1 MKLLLVLAVLFVGLA
16 SSAAKNDE
24 TVYAKPNS
32 SVGVVAVLNNQ
43 DIVPIEEFVTASKF
57 VTKSQRY
64 IFRFIEDAVLPADAK
79 VVITIVND
87 EKLPPLTV
95 SPEVGKATLNVA
107 ALSGSEITTAV
118 LNSRARKEFLRALA
132 FAFSAGGSQF
142 PGNVMSISE
151 ISELDGV
158 LEILP
163 FDVMNTI
170 AKVAKKRGLK
180 PEIVA
185 DYYTACQEG
194 WAPSPTTAEEQKIWD
209 EVHEIPSEPI
219 KIKFEKSKIH

>member
-1 MKLLLVLAVLFVGLA
+1 MKNILSLFVAVAGLTA
-16 SSAAKNDE
+16 FAAKSDD
-24 TVYAKPNS
+24 TVYIKPNS
-32 SVGVVAVLNNQ
+32 AAGVIAVLDNQ
-43 DIVPIEEFVTASKF
+43 DVVPIEEFVTASTF

-64 IFRFIEDAVLPADAK
+64 VFRFIEDSVLPADAK
-79 VVITIVND
+79 VIITIVD
-87 EKLPPLTV
+87 DAKLPPLTV
-95 SPEVGKATLNVA
+95 SPEIGKATMNVA
-107 ALSGSEITTAV
+107 ALAGSNITQTTLAA
-118 LNSRARKEFLRALA
+118 RARKEFLRALA

-163 FDVMNTI
+163 FDVMNAI
-170 AKVAKKRGLK
+170 AKVAQKRGLK

-194 WAPSPTTAEEQKIWD
+194 WAPAPTTEEESKIWD

-219 KIKFEKSKIH
+219 RIIFEKPQE